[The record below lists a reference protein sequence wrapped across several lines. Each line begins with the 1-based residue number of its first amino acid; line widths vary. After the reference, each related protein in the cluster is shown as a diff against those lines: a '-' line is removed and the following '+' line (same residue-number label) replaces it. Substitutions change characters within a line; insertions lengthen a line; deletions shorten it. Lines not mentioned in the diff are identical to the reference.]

1 MEVIPGLH
9 AIDLGI
15 VYVYLYQEADKVSI
29 FDSGMETH
37 AERILGEVAA
47 LGRRPEDIRQ
57 IVVSH
62 HHPDHAG
69 SLAELAERSGAQVLA
84 HELDAP
90 VVRGEVEGP
99 PPILPD
105 AEKEVFERIAADVPP
120 LRPAH
125 VDRELAD
132 GDEVDLDGGA
142 QVVHVP
148 GHTAGSIALYLP
160 KRRLLLC
167 GDAAVCD
174 PKGQLIVGVFN
185 VDTEQARQSFRRLA
199 ELDFEVACF
208 GHGAPLDKEASFAF
222 RRLAEKLG

>member
-69 SLAELAERSGAQVLA
+69 SLAELAERSGASVLA

-99 PPILPD
+99 PPVLPD
-105 AEKEVFERIAADVPP
+105 AEKEVFEGIAADVPP
-120 LRPAH
+120 LRPTH

-132 GDEVDLDGGA
+132 GDEIELDGGA

-174 PKGQLIVGVFN
+174 PEGRLIVGMFN

>member
-1 MEVIPGLH
+1 M
-9 AIDLGI
+9 
-15 VYVYLYQEADKVSI
+15 YLYQEADKVSI
-29 FDSGMETH
+29 FDSGLETH
-37 AERILGEVAA
+37 TERILGEVAA

-62 HHPDHAG
+62 HHQDHAG
-69 SLAELAERSGAQVLA
+69 SLAELAERSGASVLA

-90 VVRGEVEGP
+90 VVCGEVEGP
-99 PPILPD
+99 PPILSD
-105 AEKEVFERIAADVPP
+105 AEREFYERITADVPP
-120 LRPAH
+120 LQPAP

-167 GDAAVCD
+167 GDAVVCD
-174 PKGQLIVGVFN
+174 PKGRLIVGVFN
-185 VDTEQARQSFRRLA
+185 VDTEQARQSFRKLA

-208 GHGAPLDKEASFAF
+208 GHGAPLDKEASYAF